1 MPVSTRTRTNN
12 LTNTSRQ
19 SHSVPKFYRLYLED
33 ISALSNKIK
42 HLSLALDATHPYT
55 YDFAFYLFGQQV
67 LQDFPL
73 TLATTKLSDAI
84 FDESMIEIAS
94 IHYAINLTHV
104 DPNHSVFRGTERTS
118 AYLSGARTQKHP
130 IFGLYQIA
138 NITSAMPRNLTHL
151 IPPTDDTTI
160 TYAQAYTPFTKG
172 LLTNILGKEYIEAAP
187 HMHQLYEST
196 ILDRDYSQIRES
208 IIFNLYNS
216 VARIEVVLSSQSVLD
231 LLNFRYQSLVDDV
244 ADNLLLIQVSTGCNF
259 N

>member
-1 MPVSTRTRTNN
+1 
-12 LTNTSRQ
+12 
-19 SHSVPKFYRLYLED
+19 
-33 ISALSNKIK
+33 
-42 HLSLALDATHPYT
+42 
-55 YDFAFYLFGQQV
+55 
-67 LQDFPL
+67 
-73 TLATTKLSDAI
+73 
-84 FDESMIEIAS
+84 MIEIAS

-104 DPNHSVFRGTERTS
+104 DPNHSVFWGTERTS

-151 IPPTDDTTI
+151 ILPTDDTTI

-172 LLTNILGKEYIEAAP
+172 LCGQRPFIDHPFLLTYILGKEYIEAAP

-216 VARIEVVLSSQSVLD
+216 VARIEVVLSSHSVLD
-231 LLNFRYQSLVDDV
+231 LLNFRYQSLVDGV

>member
-1 MPVSTRTRTNN
+1 MRKHATYVPGFKFADMAGGNLSVVGFLKPTTSEEQVKEFDLSQFSSTFYTKILNKAINSMPVSTRTRTNN

-73 TLATTKLSDAI
+73 TLATTKLSDTL

-94 IHYAINLTHV
+94 IHYAINLSHV
-104 DPNHSVFRGTERTS
+104 DPNFTVFWGTERTS

-138 NITSAMPRNLTHL
+138 NITSAKPRNLTHL
-151 IPPTDDTTI
+151 ISPTDDTAI
-160 TYAQAYTPFTKG
+160 TYAQAYTTFIKG
-172 LLTNILGKEYIEAAP
+172 LCGQRPL
-187 HMHQLYEST
+187 ST
-196 ILDRDYSQIRES
+196 TL
-208 IIFNLYNS
+208 F
-216 VARIEVVLSSQSVLD
+216 
-231 LLNFRYQSLVDDV
+231 F
-244 ADNLLLIQVSTGCNF
+244 
-259 N
+259 